1 MGTQD
6 RSPRLASIIGP
17 PAAIVAAA
25 LVLHLL
31 PREVLAFLTAWIL
44 ISLPVGVLIGHCVLS
59 ED

>member
-6 RSPRLASIIGP
+6 RSPRLVSIIGP
-17 PAAIVAAA
+17 PASIVAAA

-31 PREVLAFLTAWIL
+31 PKEVLAFLAAWIL
-44 ISLPVGVLIGHCVLS
+44 LSLPIGVLIGHCVLS